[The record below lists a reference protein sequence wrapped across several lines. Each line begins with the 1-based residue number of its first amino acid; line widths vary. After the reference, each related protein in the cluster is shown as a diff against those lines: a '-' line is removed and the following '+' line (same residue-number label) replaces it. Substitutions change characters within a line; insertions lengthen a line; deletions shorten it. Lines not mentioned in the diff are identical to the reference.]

1 MTKNLVIVESP
12 AKAKTIEGYLGK
24 DFTVKSSFGH
34 VRDLP
39 KDGIAVDV
47 QNGFRPAYEVSPD
60 KRQLISE
67 LKKLAKD
74 ADEVWLATDDD
85 REGEAISWHLKEAL
99 GLRDNT
105 KRIVFREITK
115 NAILNAIK
123 VPRTIDLDLVNAQ
136 QARRVLDR
144 LVGYELSPVLWRKIK
159 GGSTGLSAGRVQS
172 VALRL
177 VVDREREI
185 DKHQSRSSFKVTAQ
199 FVVDGG
205 KILNAELPKNFATAD
220 EARAFLNA
228 NIAAGYTIKNLEV
241 KPAKKSPSAP
251 FTTSTLQQEASRKLG
266 FAVDRTMRLA
276 QGLYEAGKISYMRTD
291 STSLSQEAVDKAV
304 AEITTEFGEK
314 YIQTRQYKTK
324 NESAQEAHEAI
335 RPTNFNDRN
344 AGADKDQ
351 KRLYELIWKRA
362 IASQMADAQLER
374 TTVTISIRFT
384 AAGLKSG
391 AEKTAPSNDDL
402 FWDGA
407 AAAPERSPATD
418 LPKLPNELIAQG
430 EVVKFDGF
438 LRVYFESKDDEED
451 EDAKGMLPPL
461 RIGQELAFGQMK
473 ATEKFTRPQPRYAEA
488 SLVKK
493 LEEMGIGRPSTYAP
507 TISTIVNRGYV
518 VKEDRQGQER
528 KFTEFT
534 LVQLGPVTETV
545 GKETYGSEKAK
556 LFPTNTGIVVNDFL
570 VEYFPDI
577 VDFKFTATVEKEF
590 DEIADGKLN
599 WQTMLEGFYGDF
611 HKNVVDIQG
620 SSVVGF
626 KTGARELGI
635 DPRSG
640 KKMSAR
646 LGKYGAFVQIGES
659 TDEEKP
665 QYANLRK
672 DQLIETITLQEALEL
687 FSLPREVGFF
697 EDKGMMIGIGKFGPY
712 VKHDDKYV
720 SLGREDDPYTIDEAR
735 AVELIQQKRAEAVS
749 EAIGEFEGKLISTGK
764 GRFGPYVKI
773 EDKYV
778 SIPRADQGM
787 PITLDRAI
795 ELIQAKR
802 LAEANKYIKEFPEN
816 PAVKVVNGQ
825 YGPYLAV
832 GKRNVKIPKD
842 VDPASLTL
850 DDCLKLAGDDPA
862 DAKKAPAKKTAAKSA
877 TAVKAPAKKMVKTET
892 ATKAPV
898 KKPVRAGVVAA
909 KPAPKKV
916 VAKKK

>member
-24 DFTVKSSFGH
+24 EFTVKSSFGH

-47 QNGFRPAYEVSPD
+47 LNGFKPAYEVSPD

-67 LKKLAKD
+67 LKKLVKD
-74 ADEVWLATDDD
+74 ADVVWLATDDD

-99 GLRDNT
+99 GLKADTN
-105 KRIVFREITK
+105 RIVFREITK
-115 NAILNAIK
+115 NAIQNAIK

-185 DKHQSRSSFKVTAQ
+185 DKHTSKSSFKVTAQ

-205 KILNAELPKNFATAD
+205 KILNAELTKNFGTAP
-220 EARAFLNA
+220 EARAFLQA
-228 NIAAGYTIKNLEV
+228 NIGAGYTIKNLEV

-266 FAVDRTMRLA
+266 YAVDRTMRLA

-314 YIQTRQYKTK
+314 YVQTRQYKTK

-335 RPTNFNDRN
+335 RPTNFNDRS
-344 AGADKDQ
+344 AGADRDQ

-374 TTVTISIRFT
+374 TTVTISIRFANGAAQALNLDIFDDDYTPAKATDKPAPT
-384 AAGLKSG
+384 AAG
-391 AEKTAPSNDDL
+391 P
-402 FWDGA
+402 F
-407 AAAPERSPATD
+407 
-418 LPKLPNELIAQG
+418 PNELVAQG

-438 LRVYFESKDDEED
+438 LRVYFESKDDEDD

-461 RIGQELAFGQMK
+461 RVGQELAFGQMK
-473 ATEKFTRPQPRYAEA
+473 ASEKFTRPQPRYAEA

-518 VKEDRQGQER
+518 VKEDRAGQER

-534 LVQLGPVTETV
+534 LVQRGPVTEAV
-545 GKETYGSEKAK
+545 SKETYGSEKAK

-577 VDFKFTATVEKEF
+577 VDFKFTASVEKEF

-626 KTGARELGI
+626 KTGARELGN

-646 LGKYGAFVQIGES
+646 LGKYGAYVQIGES
-659 TDEEKP
+659 TDDEKP
-665 QYANLRK
+665 QYANLRT

-687 FSLPREVGFF
+687 FTLPREVGFF
-697 EDKGMMIGIGKFGPY
+697 EDKGMTIGIGKFGPY
-712 VKHDDKYV
+712 IKHDDKYV

-735 AVELIQQKRAEAVS
+735 AIELVQQKRAEAVS
-749 EAIGEFEGKLISTGK
+749 EAIGEFEGKLVTTGK
-764 GRFGPYVKI
+764 GRFGPYVKF

-778 SIPRADQGM
+778 SIPRADQGQ
-787 PITLDRAI
+787 PLTLDRAI

-802 LAEANKYIKEFPEN
+802 TAEASKYIKEFPEN

-825 YGPYLAV
+825 YGPYLAI
-832 GKRNVKIPKD
+832 GKRNVKIPKET
-842 VDPASLTL
+842 DPASLTL
-850 DDCLKLAGDDPA
+850 EDCLKLAGDDPA
-862 DAKKAPAKKTAAKSA
+862 EAKKAPAKKTAANVA
-877 TAVKAPAKKMVKTET
+877 TSVKAPAKKAT
-892 ATKAPV
+892 AAAA
-898 KKPVRAGVVAA
+898 KKPARPTAAAPKPAA
-909 KPAPKKV
+909 KKA

>member
-1 MTKNLVIVESP
+1 MSKNLVIVESP

-39 KDGIAVDV
+39 KDGLAVDV
-47 QNGFRPAYEVSPD
+47 SNGFRPSYEVSPD
-60 KRQLISE
+60 KKKLVSE
-67 LKKLAKD
+67 LKALAKS

-115 NAILNAIK
+115 SAILNAIK
-123 VPRTIDLDLVNAQ
+123 SPRTIDVDLVNAQ

-159 GGSTGLSAGRVQS
+159 GGQSLSAGRVQS

-177 VVDREREI
+177 VVEREREI
-185 DKHQSRSSFKVTAQ
+185 DSHQSKSSFKVMAQ
-199 FVVDGG
+199 FIVDGN
-205 KILNAELPKNFATAD
+205 KVLNAELPKNFATSG
-220 EARAFLNA
+220 EARQFLQQCIGA
-228 NIAAGYTIKNLEV
+228 TYTIKNLET
-241 KPAKKSPSAP
+241 KPAKKTPAPP

-266 FAVDRTMRLA
+266 YSVDRTMRIA

-291 STSLSQEAVDKAV
+291 SLNLSQEAVDKAV
-304 AEITTEFGEK
+304 AEIATEFGEK
-314 YIQTRQYKTK
+314 YIQTRHFKNK

-344 AGADKDQ
+344 AGGDRDQ

-374 TTVTISIRFT
+374 TTVTIGIKFANGKAEQELDFDVFGDDFTPDNSKAIRSVSDSK
-384 AAGLKSG
+384 AGKQYP
-391 AEKTAPSNDDL
+391 T
-402 FWDGA
+402 
-407 AAAPERSPATD
+407 
-418 LPKLPNELIAQG
+418 ELIAQG

-438 LRVYFESKDDEED
+438 LRVYFESKDDEDD

-461 RIGQELAFGQMK
+461 KIGQDLNLGQMK

-507 TISTIVNRGYV
+507 TISTIINRGYV
-518 VKEDRQGQER
+518 IKQDKPGQER
-528 KFTEFT
+528 TFVEYT
-534 LVQLGPVTETV
+534 LQRDQISETS
-545 GKETYGSEKAK
+545 GKENFGSEKAK

-577 VDFKFTATVEKEF
+577 VDFQFTATVEKDF
-590 DEIADGKLN
+590 DEIADGKMN

-611 HKNVVDIQG
+611 HKNIEEVQG
-620 SSVVGF
+620 SSGVSF
-626 KTGARELGI
+626 KTGARELGL
-635 DPRSG
+635 DPSTG
-640 KKMSAR
+640 KKVSAR
-646 LGKYGAFVQIGES
+646 LGKYGAYAQIGEA
-659 TDEEKP
+659 TDDEKP
-665 QYANLRK
+665 QYANLREGM
-672 DQLIETITLQEALEL
+672 LIETISLEDALNL

-697 EDKGMMIGIGKFGPY
+697 EDQAMTIGIGKFGPY
-712 VKHDDKYV
+712 VKHDNKYV
-720 SLGREDDPYTIDEAR
+720 SLSKDDDPYTITPER
-735 AVELIQQKRAEAVS
+735 AVELIQQKRTESVS
-749 EAIGEFEGKLISTGK
+749 EALGEYEGTLVATGK
-764 GRFGPYVKI
+764 GRFGPYVKHN
-773 EDKYV
+773 DKYI
-778 SIPRADQGM
+778 SIPRNESLA
-787 PITLDRAI
+787 TLSLDRAV
-795 ELIQAKR
+795 ELILAKR
-802 LAEANKYIKEFPEN
+802 EAEANKYIKEFPEN

-842 VDPASLTL
+842 TDPATLTL
-850 DDCLKLAGDDPA
+850 EQCLELAGGESASANGSAKAPRS
-862 DAKKAPAKKTAAKSA
+862 DASAKKTATKTAAKAPAKAKTTTAVRKPVA
-877 TAVKAPAKKMVKTET
+877 TAKKA
-892 ATKAPV
+892 
-898 KKPVRAGVVAA
+898 
-909 KPAPKKV
+909 